1 MKLIKEIIQVLFY
14 ATFLFVIGFGLMDNM
29 FTIKEYISISLIL
42 GTFMGI
48 INSTRSEIVKLNA
61 RKSDDIS

>member
-14 ATFLFVIGFGLMDNM
+14 AIFLFVIGFGLMDNM

>member
-29 FTIKEYISISLIL
+29 FTVKEYISISLIL

-48 INSTRSEIVKLNA
+48 INATRSEIIKLNTS
-61 RKSDDIS
+61 KSHDIS